1 MSAPAAAVAVP
12 LRSSAR
18 TWFVALA
25 VWAWLGLAI
34 QFVLSSTGM
43 YPSDPAKPSAYGWN
57 PAGLD
62 GLVPRVIDFFSYF
75 TIWSNIAVA
84 VVATM
89 LALRPDRDSVW
100 FRAVRLSSL
109 LMISVTGLVYGV
121 ILAGVTELEGFEVLA
136 NFFIHQTVP
145 LLAFV
150 VFLVAGPR
158 GWIDWPTIG
167 RATVLPLVWAA
178 YALVRGA
185 VIDAYP
191 YFFIDVAVLGYG
203 AVLLNLVGVLT
214 LGLVIALVLWALD
227 RWLTR
232 RALRATA

>member
-1 MSAPAAAVAVP
+1 MTAPTAVSVP

-18 TWFVALA
+18 TWFAALA

-43 YPSDPAKPSAYGWN
+43 YPSDPTKPSAYGWN
-57 PAGLD
+57 PAGLE

-75 TIWSNIAVA
+75 TIWSNITVA

-89 LALRPDRDSVW
+89 LALRPDRDSRW
-100 FRAVRLSSL
+100 FRAVRLSAL

-121 ILAGVTELEGFEVLA
+121 LLAGLADLQGWEVLA
-136 NFFIHQTVP
+136 NFFIHQSVP
-145 LLAFV
+145 LLAIV

-167 RATVLPLVWAA
+167 RATVLPLGWAA

-185 VIDAYP
+185 VIGAYP
-191 YFFIDVAVLGYG
+191 YFFIDVAVLGYP
-203 AVLLNLVGVLT
+203 AVLLNLVGVLL

-232 RALRATA
+232 RALAAS

>member
-1 MSAPAAAVAVP
+1 MTATTAVAVP

-18 TWFVALA
+18 TWFAALA

-43 YPSDPAKPSAYGWN
+43 YPSDPTKPSAYGWN
-57 PAGLD
+57 PAGLE

-75 TIWSNIAVA
+75 TIWSNITVA
-84 VVATM
+84 VVAT
-89 LALRPDRDSVW
+89 LLWARPDRDSTW
-100 FRAVRLSSL
+100 FRAVRLSAL

-121 ILAGVTELEGFEVLA
+121 LLAGLADLQGWEVVA

-145 LLAFV
+145 LLAIV
-150 VFLVAGPR
+150 VFVVAGPR

-167 RATVLPLVWAA
+167 RATVVPLVWAA

-191 YFFIDVAVLGYG
+191 YFFLDVAVLGY
-203 AVLLNLVGVLT
+203 ARVLLNLVGVLL
-214 LGLVIALVLWALD
+214 LGLVIALILWAVD

-232 RALRATA
+232 RATAA

>member
-1 MSAPAAAVAVP
+1 MSAPAAVAVP

-18 TWFVALA
+18 TWFIALA

-57 PAGLD
+57 PAGIE

-89 LALRPDRDSVW
+89 LVLRPERDSVW

-136 NFFIHQTVP
+136 NFFIHQSVP

-167 RATVLPLVWAA
+167 RATVLPLAWAA
-178 YALVRGA
+178 YALLRGA

-232 RALRATA
+232 RALRAAA